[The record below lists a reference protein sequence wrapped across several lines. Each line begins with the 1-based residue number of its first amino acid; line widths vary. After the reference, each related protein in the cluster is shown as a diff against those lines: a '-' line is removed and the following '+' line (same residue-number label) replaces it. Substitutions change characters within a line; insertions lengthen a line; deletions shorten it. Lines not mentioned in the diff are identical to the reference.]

1 MHDMDNND
9 AEKEKRD
16 LEIIR
21 EMLLKADKRI
31 REEIEK
37 KYAEADNDQPRKKR
51 FEIPMDKVMEHMR
64 KKKEWSDRF
73 KNLKNDGDKWYEEL
87 SPMEAAESFK
97 YND

>member
-1 MHDMDNND
+1 MDNND

-37 KYAEADNDQPRKKR
+37 KYAEADNDQPLKKR
-51 FEIPMDKVMEHMR
+51 FEIPM
-64 KKKEWSDRF
+64 
-73 KNLKNDGDKWYEEL
+73 
-87 SPMEAAESFK
+87 
-97 YND
+97 